1 MPNSDIMEIFETG
14 DLDALDDLLG
24 KNSGDES
31 DSDDENT
38 SRESFDPNE
47 RNHHTRPTYL
57 HVAVRN
63 GYDSLVERLLELDD
77 IDPNATADYV
87 DGLELFTETT
97 PLHLAIHLSNKHIA
111 KLLINH
117 KDIDVNES
125 GSDPD
130 GLSPLQYAF
139 YRKEQQ
145 FVEMLIA
152 ANAKKLS
159 LSECPLPWEKRTL
172 MQILEEDDQ
181 FEDFTLN
188 ELLEM
193 GAIDSDSLDATNDD
207 GYTCLEI
214 AARDGDIKLA
224 KLLISYGAE
233 VTESAYKMAKKNVKA
248 LLDYRPGRN
257 QQTIYEYC
265 LENYDLAQRKRL
277 VLDYEDTTDA
287 DSSDD
292 EDYADAGI
300 TLTSDEKAQVSK
312 KREKLVVAHNKGNKT
327 AKEKLQIL
335 TFRGFHH
342 DPSYFSQEKR
352 QESRA
357 DLTAG
362 KPAVSYATFKA
373 SGYDADD
380 EVDETSKRFTAAHEK
395 VKKFFKDMRGK
406 PDCKETDAPTRNKKA
421 FENLYFRFVQAYV
434 ENYNQLFNEGTVE
447 KDFGF
452 TVTHNPAVSTTYL
465 PDKAM
470 KYASGMRNQKG
481 ADIHRLNPH
490 YRRATGKAKH
500 PHLGF
505 TDVFAMDID
514 YVQTNGAHILELVSQ
529 GKIGIGHIKQFECEI
544 LFESMIPGQYHVHRE
559 VFSLPN
565 FDKNYQDEYQEKYGL
580 TKLIFN
586 RFKERVRDRE
596 YPCNSNGELEILND
610 LIEQIVAHLG
620 MKLKENMEAKF
631 YKQNPANPK
640 YAVFPFRD
648 GELKTMAVSPKEKD
662 KWRKVDHA
670 AAAAIVDDLNDAFA
684 DLDTKDDKKV
694 LKK

>member
-1 MPNSDIMEIFETG
+1 MDIFERG
-14 DLDALDDLLG
+14 DLDALNDLLEG
-24 KNSGDES
+24 SSSDEN

-38 SRESFDPNE
+38 SHESFDPNE
-47 RNHHTRPTYL
+47 RNDYRMPTYL

-63 GYDSLVERLLELDD
+63 GYEDLVERLLELDG
-77 IDPNATADYV
+77 IDPNATANYA
-87 DGLELFTETT
+87 DGELFVETT
-97 PLHLAIHLSNKHIA
+97 PLHLAIYEGDAGIVE
-111 KLLINH
+111 LLLKH
-117 KDIDVNES
+117 KDIDVNDG
-125 GSDPD
+125 GSDD
-130 GLSPLQYAF
+130 CSPLQYAL
-139 YRKEQQ
+139 YSKKHTI
-145 FVEMLIA
+145 VEMLIA
-152 ANAKKLS
+152 AGAKKLS
-159 LSECPLPWEKRTL
+159 LSEHPFSWENRTL
-172 MQILEEDDQ
+172 MQVLQEDS
-181 FEDFTLN
+181 ECEGFTLD
-188 ELLEM
+188 ELLELSV
-193 GAIDSDSLDATNDD
+193 IDPESLETTNED
-207 GYTCLEI
+207 GYTLLEV
-214 AARDGDIKLA
+214 AAQNDDVERT
-224 KLLISYGAE
+224 KLLIRYGAE
-233 VTESAYKMAKKNVKA
+233 VTEAVYELAGEEVKK

-265 LENYDLAQRKRL
+265 LENNYDLAQRKRL

-300 TLTSDEKAQVSK
+300 TLTPDEKTHVSK
-312 KREKLVVAHNKGNKT
+312 EGEKLVTAHNKGNKT

-342 DPSYFSQEKR
+342 DPSYFSQERR

-380 EVDETSKRFTAAHEK
+380 EVDETAEK
-395 VKKFFKDMRGK
+395 FIAGHQKVIKFFTDMRGK
-406 PDCKETDAPTRNKKA
+406 PDCKETDAPTRNKKT
-421 FENLYFRFVQAYV
+421 FGNLYFRFVQAYV
-434 ENYNQLFNEGTVE
+434 ENYNQLFNEGTVK

-452 TVTHNPAVSTTYL
+452 DVTHNPAVSTTYL

-514 YVQTNGAHILELVSQ
+514 YVQTNGAHILELVHQ

-580 TKLIFN
+580 SKLVFN
-586 RFKERVRDRE
+586 RFKEKIIDRE
-596 YPCNSNGELEILND
+596 YPRNSNGELEILNE
-610 LIEQIVAHLG
+610 LIEQIVVHLG
-620 MKLKENMEAKF
+620 VKLKEKMEAKL
-631 YKQNPANPK
+631 YKEKPAKPK
-640 YAVFPFRD
+640 FVVFPFRD
-648 GELKTMAVSPKEKD
+648 GELKTMAISPKEKD

-670 AAAAIVDDLNDAFA
+670 AAAAIVDDLNDEFA
-684 DLDTKDDKKV
+684 ELELEDKKV

>member
-1 MPNSDIMEIFETG
+1 MPNSDIMEIFESG
-14 DLDALDDLLG
+14 NLDALSKLLG
-24 KNSGDES
+24 ENSSDEN
-31 DSDDENT
+31 DSDDEDA

-47 RNHHTRPTYL
+47 RNDYRMPTYL
-57 HVAVRN
+57 HVAVEN
-63 GYDSLVERLLELDD
+63 GYKDMVKRLLELDD
-77 IDPNATADYV
+77 INPNLTADYA
-87 DGLELFTETT
+87 DGELFVETT
-97 PLHLAIHLSNKHIA
+97 PLHLAIHHSATEIA
-111 KLLINH
+111 KLLIDH
-117 KDIDVNES
+117 KDIDVNEN

-130 GLSPLQYAF
+130 GLTPLQYALI
-139 YRKEQQ
+139 RKQNQ
-145 FVEMLIA
+145 ILEMLIA
-152 ANAKKLS
+152 AGAEKLS
-159 LSECPLPWEKRTL
+159 LDKRPFSWEDRIL
-172 MQILEEDDQ
+172 MQVLEEDGDC
-181 FEDFTLN
+181 EDFTLD
-188 ELLEM
+188 ELLQLDI
-193 GAIDSDSLDATNDD
+193 IDPESLETKNDD
-207 GYTCLEI
+207 NYTLLEV
-214 AARDGDIKLA
+214 AAQDDDIERVKR
-224 KLLISYGAE
+224 LIRYGAE
-233 VTESAYKMAKKNVKA
+233 VTEDVYELAADQVKK

-265 LENYDLAQRKRL
+265 SENNFDLAQRERL
-277 VLDYEDTTDA
+277 LLDYEDTTDA

-300 TLTSDEKAQVSK
+300 TLTPGEKAHISK
-312 KREKLVVAHNKGNKT
+312 AREKLVTAHNKGNKT

-352 QESRA
+352 QAERE

-373 SGYDADD
+373 SGYQADD
-380 EVDETSKRFTAAHEK
+380 EVDETSEEFVNGHQKI
-395 VKKFFKDMRGK
+395 KKFFTDMRGK
-406 PDCKETDAPTRNKKA
+406 VDRKETDAPTRNKKV

-434 ENYNQLFNEGTVE
+434 ENYNQLFNEGTVK

-452 TVTHNPAVSTTYL
+452 DVAHNPAVSTTYL

-514 YVQTNGAHILELVSQ
+514 YVQANGAHILELVHQ

-565 FDKNYQDEYQEKYGL
+565 FDSEYQAEYEEKYGL
-580 TKLIFN
+580 SERIFN
-586 RFKERVRDRE
+586 RFKERIRDRE
-596 YPCNSNGELEILND
+596 YPRNSNGELEILND

-620 MKLKENMEAKF
+620 MKLKEKMEAKL
-631 YKQNPANPK
+631 YKEKPADSK

-648 GELKTMAVSPKEKD
+648 GKLTTVAISPKEKE

-670 AAAAIVDDLNDAFA
+670 AAAPIVDDLTDKF
-684 DLDTKDDKKV
+684 DELDIKDDKK
-694 LKK
+694 LKR